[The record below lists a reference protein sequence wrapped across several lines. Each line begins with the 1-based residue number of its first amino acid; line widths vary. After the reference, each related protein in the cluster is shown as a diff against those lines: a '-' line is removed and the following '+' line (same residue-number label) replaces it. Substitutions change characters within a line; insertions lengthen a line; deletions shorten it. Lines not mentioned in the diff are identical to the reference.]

1 MLLPSMVVLL
11 RCLAYIIRSKL
22 KFLISLTLE
31 LVSNSLRLDVY
42 RNIYCLL
49 NLIKYCH
56 IICHIS
62 LWLVTDEMNYSDY
75 KTKTG
80 KINSI
85 LLIELA
91 NKLITLQL
99 WLQKIPRVFRSYP
112 IKKIWL
118 QDRSS
123 LKTQA

>member
-1 MLLPSMVVLL
+1 
-11 RCLAYIIRSKL
+11 
-22 KFLISLTLE
+22 
-31 LVSNSLRLDVY
+31 
-42 RNIYCLL
+42 
-49 NLIKYCH
+49 
-56 IICHIS
+56 
-62 LWLVTDEMNYSDY
+62 MNYSDY